1 MTAMHDTYGIPQN
14 YQQESTK
21 NWCKIIIEIYDNDCF
36 NWVNSSEMIK
46 LQGCKMVRSSDIY

>member
-14 YQQESTK
+14 YQEESTK
-21 NWCKIIIEIYDNDCF
+21 NWCKIIIKIYDNDCF

-46 LQGCKMVRSSDIY
+46 LQG